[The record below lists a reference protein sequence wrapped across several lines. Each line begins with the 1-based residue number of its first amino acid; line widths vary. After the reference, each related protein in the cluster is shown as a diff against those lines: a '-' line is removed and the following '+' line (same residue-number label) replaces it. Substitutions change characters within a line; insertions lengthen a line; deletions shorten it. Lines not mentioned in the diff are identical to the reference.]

1 MSPKR
6 CVDIVVSAFGLL
18 VLSPVLLGCAV
29 AVVVTS
35 GRPVLFRQVRIGYHE
50 RPFTLVKF
58 RTMRSHRPG
67 EDPLRTDGSRV
78 TRVGRVLRASS
89 LDELPELWNVLR
101 GDMSLVGPRPLLPEH
116 LELYTDEQRRRHL
129 VRPGVTGLAQTA
141 GRQHLTFSERLALDV
156 TYVDT
161 RSAWLDLRI
170 LLRTVTV
177 VVRGSGVET
186 GQAFADVDDIGLE
199 DLLRSRSNTDP
210 EHLEA

>member
-6 CVDIVVSAFGLL
+6 CVDVVVSALGLL

-29 AVVVTS
+29 AVAITS
-35 GRPVLFRQVRIGYHE
+35 GRPVLFRQVRIGHGE

-58 RTMRSHRPG
+58 RTMRAPRPG
-67 EDPLRTDGSRV
+67 EDRLRTDGDRV
-78 TRVGRVLRASS
+78 TRVGRVLRATS

-129 VRPGVTGLAQTA
+129 VRPGITGLAQAA
-141 GRQHLTFSERLALDV
+141 GRQHLTFSERLKLDV

-170 LLRTVTV
+170 LVRTVTV

-186 GQAFADVDDIGLE
+186 GQSFADVDDIGLE
-199 DLLRSRSNTDP
+199 ALLRSRSDGDH
-210 EHLEA
+210 ERLDA